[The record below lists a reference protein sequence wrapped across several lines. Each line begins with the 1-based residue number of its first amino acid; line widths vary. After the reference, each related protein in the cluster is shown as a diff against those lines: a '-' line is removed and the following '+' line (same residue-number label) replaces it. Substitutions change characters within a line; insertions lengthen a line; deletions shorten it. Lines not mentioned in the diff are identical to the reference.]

1 MSKKNKALGIGN
13 AIVDAVC
20 KVNENFL
27 KSHNLQKGTMKLIN
41 EDELKKL
48 QNEVKPSEFIAG
60 GSVAN
65 SIVGLSSFGN
75 QVYFIG
81 KLNNDLFG
89 KKYFENLRKE
99 NVGFNFNN
107 ETYKD
112 STGIC
117 FVFITPD
124 GERTMTTYLGIANKL
139 SEKEVNHKEIEQS
152 ELILIEGYLWDTPE
166 AKNAISKS
174 IEIAIRNSTLVS
186 LSLSDVFCV
195 ERYKK
200 EFLDLTK
207 NKIDLLF
214 GNEGEFKSL
223 FEYDNIEKIIQELST
238 LNKIFVI
245 TMGEK
250 GVTLVHKKEIVKV
263 PSEKIEKVVDLTGA
277 GDLFASGFVHGFIN
291 KMGFEKSLKLGTK
304 SAAEIIKILGARPK
318 KNYLILFKFLDF
330 LL

>member
-81 KLNNDLFG
+81 KLNNDLFC
-89 KKYFENLRKE
+89 KKYFANLRKE

-174 IEIAIRNSTLVS
+174 IEIANKNSTLVS

-291 KMGFEKSLKLGTK
+291 KIGFEKSLKLGTK

-318 KNYLILFKFLDF
+318 KKLSDLI
-330 LL
+330 

>member
-107 ETYKD
+107 KTYKD

-174 IEIAIRNSTLVS
+174 IEIAIKNSTLVS

-263 PSEKIEKVVDLTGA
+263 PSERIEKVVDLTGA

-318 KNYLILFKFLDF
+318 KKLSDLI
-330 LL
+330 

>member
-174 IEIAIRNSTLVS
+174 IEIAIKNSTLVS

-263 PSEKIEKVVDLTGA
+263 PSERIEKVVDLTGA

-291 KMGFEKSLKLGTK
+291 KIGFEKSLKLGTK

-318 KNYLILFKFLDF
+318 KKLSDLI
-330 LL
+330 

>member
-174 IEIAIRNSTLVS
+174 IEIAIKNSTLVS

-263 PSEKIEKVVDLTGA
+263 PSERIEKVVDLTGA

-318 KNYLILFKFLDF
+318 KKLSGLY
-330 LL
+330 

>member
-174 IEIAIRNSTLVS
+174 IEIAIKNSTLVS

-250 GVTLVHKKEIVKV
+250 GVTLVHKKEIVKA

-318 KNYLILFKFLDF
+318 KKLSDLI
-330 LL
+330 

>member
-1 MSKKNKALGIGN
+1 MSKKNKVLGIGN
-13 AIVDAVC
+13 AIIDVIC
-20 KVNENFL
+20 KVSENFL

-107 ETYKD
+107 ETHKD

-124 GERTMTTYLGIANKL
+124 GERTMSTYLGIANKL
-139 SEKEVNHKEIEQS
+139 SEKEVNYKEIEQS

-174 IEIAIRNSTLVS
+174 IEIAIKNSTLVS

-250 GVTLVHKKEIVKV
+250 GVVLVHKKEIVKM
-263 PSEKIEKVVDLTGA
+263 PSEKIGKVVDLTGA

-318 KNYLILFKFLDF
+318 KKLSDLI
-330 LL
+330 

>member
-139 SEKEVNHKEIEQS
+139 SEKEVNYKEIEQS

-174 IEIAIRNSTLVS
+174 IEIAIKNSTLVS

-318 KNYLILFKFLDF
+318 KKLSHLI
-330 LL
+330 

>member
-139 SEKEVNHKEIEQS
+139 SEKEVNYKEIEQS

-174 IEIAIRNSTLVS
+174 IEIAIKNSTLVS

-318 KNYLILFKFLDF
+318 KKLSDLI
-330 LL
+330 

>member
-1 MSKKNKALGIGN
+1 MSKKNKVLGIGN
-13 AIVDAVC
+13 AIVDAIC

-27 KSHNLQKGTMKLIN
+27 KSHNLQKGTMKLIS
-41 EDELKKL
+41 EDELKKF
-48 QNEVKPSEFIAG
+48 QNEVKSSEFIAG

-75 QVYFIG
+75 SVYFIG

-89 KKYFENLRKE
+89 KKYFESLRKE
-99 NVGFNFNN
+99 NVGFNFDN
-107 ETYKD
+107 EIHKD

-124 GERTMTTYLGIANKL
+124 GERTMNTYLGIANKL
-139 SEKEVNHKEIEQS
+139 SEKEINHKEIEQS

-174 IEIAIRNSTLVS
+174 IEIAKKNSTLVS

-214 GNEGEFKSL
+214 GNESEFKSL
-223 FEYDNIEKIIQELST
+223 LENDDIEEISKELVS
-238 LNKIFVI
+238 LNKTFVI

-250 GVTLVHKKEIVKV
+250 GVHLINKKEVVKV
-263 PSEKIEKVVDLTGA
+263 SSEKVEKVIDLTGA
-277 GDLFASGFVHGFIN
+277 GDLFAAGFIHGFIN
-291 KMGFEKSLKLGTK
+291 KLGFEKSLKLGAK
-304 SAAEIIKILGARPK
+304 SAAEIIKVLGARPK
-318 KNYLILFKFLDF
+318 IKLSNLN
-330 LL
+330 

>member
-13 AIVDAVC
+13 AIVDTLC

-99 NVGFNFNN
+99 NVGFNFDN

-124 GERTMTTYLGIANKL
+124 GERTMTTYLGIANEL

-152 ELILIEGYLWDTPE
+152 EVILIEGYLWDTPE

-174 IEIAIRNSTLVS
+174 IEIAIKNSTLVS

-250 GVTLVHKKEIVKV
+250 GVTLVYKKEIVKV

-318 KNYLILFKFLDF
+318 KKLSDLI
-330 LL
+330 

>member
-124 GERTMTTYLGIANKL
+124 GERTMSTYLGIANKL

-166 AKNAISKS
+166 AKNAINKS
-174 IEIAIRNSTLVS
+174 IEIAIKNSTLVS

-277 GDLFASGFVHGFIN
+277 GDLFVSGFVHGFIN
-291 KMGFEKSLKLGTK
+291 KMGFEKSLKLGTQ

-318 KNYLILFKFLDF
+318 KKLSDLI
-330 LL
+330 

>member
-107 ETYKD
+107 KTYKD

-139 SEKEVNHKEIEQS
+139 SENEVNHKEIEQS

-174 IEIAIRNSTLVS
+174 IEIAIKNSTLVS

-318 KNYLILFKFLDF
+318 KKLSDLI
-330 LL
+330 

>member
-99 NVGFNFNN
+99 NVGFNFDN

-139 SEKEVNHKEIEQS
+139 SEKEVNYKEIEQS

-174 IEIAIRNSTLVS
+174 IEIAIKNSTLVS

-318 KNYLILFKFLDF
+318 KKLSDLI
-330 LL
+330 

>member
-166 AKNAISKS
+166 AKNAINKS
-174 IEIAIRNSTLVS
+174 IEIAIKNSTLVS

-318 KNYLILFKFLDF
+318 KKLSDLI
-330 LL
+330 

>member
-1 MSKKNKALGIGN
+1 MFKKNKALGIGN

-174 IEIAIRNSTLVS
+174 IEIAIKNSTLVS

-318 KNYLILFKFLDF
+318 KKLSDLI
-330 LL
+330 

>member
-89 KKYFENLRKE
+89 KKYFENLREE

-174 IEIAIRNSTLVS
+174 IEIAIKNSTLVS

-263 PSEKIEKVVDLTGA
+263 RSEKIEKVVDLTGA

-318 KNYLILFKFLDF
+318 KKLSDLI
-330 LL
+330 

>member
-27 KSHNLQKGTMKLIN
+27 KSHDLQKGTMKLIN

-99 NVGFNFNN
+99 NVGFNFDN

-139 SEKEVNHKEIEQS
+139 SENEVNHKEIEQS

-174 IEIAIRNSTLVS
+174 IEIAIKNSTLVS

-318 KNYLILFKFLDF
+318 KKLSDLI
-330 LL
+330 

>member
-124 GERTMTTYLGIANKL
+124 GERTMSTYLGIANKL

-174 IEIAIRNSTLVS
+174 IEIAIKNSTLVS

-223 FEYDNIEKIIQELST
+223 FEYDNIKKIIQELST

-318 KNYLILFKFLDF
+318 KKLSDLI
-330 LL
+330 

>member
-174 IEIAIRNSTLVS
+174 IEIAIKNSTLVS

-214 GNEGEFKSL
+214 GNEREFKSL

-277 GDLFASGFVHGFIN
+277 GDLFTSGFVHGFIN

-318 KNYLILFKFLDF
+318 KKLSDLI
-330 LL
+330 

>member
-152 ELILIEGYLWDTPE
+152 ELILIEGYLWDTPK

-174 IEIAIRNSTLVS
+174 IEIAIKNSTLVS

-263 PSEKIEKVVDLTGA
+263 PSERIEKVVDLTGA

-318 KNYLILFKFLDF
+318 KKLSDLI
-330 LL
+330 

>member
-174 IEIAIRNSTLVS
+174 IEIAIKNSTLVS

-214 GNEGEFKSL
+214 GNEREFKSL
-223 FEYDNIEKIIQELST
+223 FEYDNIEKIIQKLST

-318 KNYLILFKFLDF
+318 KKLSDLI
-330 LL
+330 

>member
-99 NVGFNFNN
+99 NVGFNFDN

-174 IEIAIRNSTLVS
+174 IEIAIKNSTLVS

-318 KNYLILFKFLDF
+318 KKLSDLI
-330 LL
+330 

>member
-174 IEIAIRNSTLVS
+174 IEIAIKNSTLVS

-250 GVTLVHKKEIVKV
+250 GVTLVHKEEIVKV

-277 GDLFASGFVHGFIN
+277 GDLFASGFIHGFIN
-291 KMGFEKSLKLGTK
+291 KIGFEKSLKLGTK

-318 KNYLILFKFLDF
+318 KKLSDLI
-330 LL
+330 

>member
-174 IEIAIRNSTLVS
+174 IEIAIKNSTLVS

-304 SAAEIIKILGARPK
+304 SAAEILKILGARPK
-318 KNYLILFKFLDF
+318 KKLSDLI
-330 LL
+330 